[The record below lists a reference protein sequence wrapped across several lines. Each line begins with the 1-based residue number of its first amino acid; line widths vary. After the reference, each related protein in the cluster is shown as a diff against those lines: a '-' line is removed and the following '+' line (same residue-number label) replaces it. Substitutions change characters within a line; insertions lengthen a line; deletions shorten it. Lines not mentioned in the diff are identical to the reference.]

1 MLQKFSG
8 VESYR
13 TVSKLRRENFCAVF
27 TYSIKWA
34 HEIREIH
41 VSRAT
46 TAKKCIK
53 SLLTCKVVVLLI
65 KPTAFLTFSLLL
77 LSLLLKFPI
86 VVIQKFCC
94 HDVKVM
100 SHFSSLRSLNGV
112 SGYSH
117 SFFFFKQFLLN

>member
-41 VSRAT
+41 VIV

-53 SLLTCKVVVLLI
+53 SLFTSKVVVLLI
-65 KPTAFLTFSLLL
+65 KPTAFLTFSLLS
-77 LSLLLKFPI
+77 LSLLLKFP
-86 VVIQKFCC
+86 VDVIQKFCC

-100 SHFSSLRSLNGV
+100 SHFSSLRFLNGV

-117 SFFFFKQFLLN
+117 SFIFLHSFY